1 MQLNLGLKF
10 FPLPTLSYAHYYL
23 IVMILMGIAAKRGL
37 KCWSHEVNYFT
48 LERICSRYYS
58 ILVFCFCGIQTKIAS
73 QPQRDFPNSTFMT
86 SVTRSWPKRSEISTK
101 KNSQSSLYLK
111 KVTLSKQPKKLPNI
125 WATLEKIIVTKNF
138 QKSPNLVTLV
148 MIPLPRFSGYT
159 QKETYG
165 EFESLERYSL

>member
-1 MQLNLGLKF
+1 MPRAKIASRFLPSYLDLDKFLLDELGIFPTWVLINCMQMQLNLGLKF

-111 KVTLSKQPKKLPNI
+111 KVTLSK
-125 WATLEKIIVTKNF
+125 
-138 QKSPNLVTLV
+138 
-148 MIPLPRFSGYT
+148 
-159 QKETYG
+159 
-165 EFESLERYSL
+165 